1 MEATLPQPKPKC
13 KRKVQYYMG
22 TFKPEKI
29 AETPSDQGSGYFS
42 RSKFGLRRSTMP
54 NSYNPNF
61 MQLAEDLQI
70 EILESHVPDSRL
82 HAIINNP
89 VTEGIDEG

>member
-1 MEATLPQPKPKC
+1 MAQDAVLPLAAARAP
-13 KRKVQYYMG
+13 VQYEYPCFTDRRFVAG
-22 TFKPEKI
+22 G
-29 AETPSDQGSGYFS
+29 DQ
-42 RSKFGLRRSTMP
+42 RSTLTLRRSTMP

>member
-1 MEATLPQPKPKC
+1 
-13 KRKVQYYMG
+13 
-22 TFKPEKI
+22 
-29 AETPSDQGSGYFS
+29 
-42 RSKFGLRRSTMP
+42 MP